1 MIEEKESTT
10 WKYMGNVK
18 PLSKVV
24 HSPRM
29 DAPREV
35 KDSFI
40 NVLDNHIGF
49 VEDEIKKENK

>member
-1 MIEEKESTT
+1 
-10 WKYMGNVK
+10 MGNVK

>member
-40 NVLDNHIGF
+40 NVLDKHIARN
-49 VEDEIKKENK
+49 EKEINQEEN